1 MDGRRR
7 RAEGRGQK
15 VEGGGQRAESRGHL
29 SSAICHLSCV
39 VLRQTKERWI
49 FCFFGVKRKSWGTP

>member
-15 VEGGGQRAESRGHL
+15 VEGGGQRAEG
-29 SSAICHLSCV
+29 ICRLPSV
-39 VLRQTKERWI
+39 I
-49 FCFFGVKRKSWGTP
+49 